1 MPHPQKAVPLGKPDA
16 PPSPVWVSSPRM
28 GHSSFGNAASSVG
41 GSSRKGKEREKN
53 PKHDEPQQQQ
63 ATMLTL
69 EELAIL
75 PLCGVPAYR
84 AVRTFMY
91 AFSGQLDSAPNQ
103 NAKYLREQSQ
113 STAPIQGRIQPYRHR
128 ALVLRG
134 HDGAGAMAVQ
144 MLVLQ
149 GWRVSVHIPLSCV
162 PADAS
167 QALVDAFMRVMED
180 RAREWGADEVIFDD
194 GEAVGEGGDAE
205 GGGGDGDGDDGR
217 AAAVRVIETLRE
229 EGDTFDAVLDTVG
242 GKEVREAGERL
253 LRSPAA
259 TNTSSSQN
267 SKLKGYFGQFT
278 TLVGDTP
285 ERPIPSVADA
295 LRANLRSFR
304 TGQGQGHGSGT
315 ANKSTAEG
323 GPSAEGH
330 SADADAKFH
339 KVGHAWVSVA
349 HEVEWEGEDV
359 GETLGAVLRLAMEEG
374 IRPLVEDAGGGILGR
389 PRVVPFEKAPGVF
402 VDNGPLA
409 DGGTVVVKI
418 AR

>member
-1 MPHPQKAVPLGKPDA
+1 
-16 PPSPVWVSSPRM
+16 M
-28 GHSSFGNAASSVG
+28 GHSSFGDATSSVS
-41 GSSRKGKEREKN
+41 GSSKKGKEREKDS
-53 PKHDEPQQQQ
+53 KQEEPQQQQ

-75 PLCGVPAYR
+75 PLCGIPAYR

-91 AFSGQLDSAPNQ
+91 AFPGQLDFASNQ
-103 NAKYLREQSQ
+103 NAKHLREQSQ
-113 STAPIQGRIQPYRHR
+113 STTAAIQSRIQPYRRR

-167 QALVDAFMRVMED
+167 QALVDAFMHVMED

-194 GEAVGEGGDAE
+194 GEAVGEGGGDAE
-205 GGGGDGDGDDGR
+205 GGGGGDGDDGR

-242 GKEVREAGERL
+242 GKEVREVGERL

-259 TNTSSSQN
+259 ATHISSSQN
-267 SKLKGYFGQFT
+267 SKLRRYFGQFT

-295 LRANLRSFR
+295 IRANLRSFR
-304 TGQGQGHGSGT
+304 TGQGQGHSSST
-315 ANKSTAEG
+315 ANKSTTTAEG

-330 SADADAKFH
+330 GGADADAKFQ
-339 KVGHAWVSVA
+339 KVGYAWVSVA

-359 GETLGAVLRLAMEEG
+359 GETLGAVLRLAMGEG

-402 VDNGPLA
+402 VDNGRLA

>member
-1 MPHPQKAVPLGKPDA
+1 VPHPHKAVQSGKPDA

-28 GHSSFGNAASSVG
+28 GHSTFGDVT
-41 GSSRKGKEREKN
+41 GSEGNGSKKGKERERSSKQ
-53 PKHDEPQQQQ
+53 EEAQQQQ

-91 AFSGQLDSAPNQ
+91 AFPGQLDFAPNQ
-103 NAKYLREQSQ
+103 NSRQQSQ
-113 STAPIQGRIQPYRHR
+113 STAPIQGRMQPYRRR

-162 PADAS
+162 PANAS
-167 QALVDAFMRVMED
+167 QALVDAFMHVMED

-194 GEAVGEGGDAE
+194 GEAVGEGGDVE
-205 GGGGDGDGDDGR
+205 SGGGDGDDGR

-267 SKLKGYFGQFT
+267 SKLRGYFGQFT

-304 TGQGQGHGSGT
+304 TGQGHGQSSGT
-315 ANKSTAEG
+315 NKSTTEG
-323 GPSAEGH
+323 GPCPEGH
-330 SADADAKFH
+330 GAADADPKFH

-359 GETLGAVLRLAMEEG
+359 GETLGAVLRLAMEQG

-389 PRVVPFEKAPGVF
+389 PRVVPFEKAPRVF